1 MTEFL
6 TGIMPNVMD
15 RLPDFYQ
22 AIGDTLIMVGWSGSI
37 AFVLGLFL
45 GIVLT
50 VTKPG
55 GILEQNVVYQ
65 VLDKLVNFFRSIPF
79 LILLIALMPFTK
91 MVVGTV
97 IGSKAAIVGLW
108 IAAAPFIARMV
119 ESSLKEVE
127 IGVVEAAQSMGASP
141 FQIMTKVLLPEAKPS
156 LLVGAAISITT
167 ILGYSA
173 MAGIVG
179 AGGLGAIAINYGYYR
194 KQSDIMYVMV
204 ILMAI
209 IVLVFQELGM
219 RISKHTDR
227 RL

>member
-1 MTEFL
+1 MFKEGMLALVGQGFIETIYMTVISTVL
-6 TGIMPNVMD
+6 AYIIG
-15 RLPDFYQ
+15 LP
-22 AIGDTLIMVGWSGSI
+22 
-37 AFVLGLFL
+37 LGLVLVVTDKDGIHPISWLNSLL
-45 GIVLT
+45 GMI
-50 VTKPG
+50 
-55 GILEQNVVYQ
+55 I
-65 VLDKLVNFFRSIPF
+65 NFFRSIPF

-91 MVVGTV
+91 MVVGTI
-97 IGSKAAIVGLW
+97 IGAKAAIVGLW

-173 MAGIVG
+173 MAGICG

>member
-1 MTEFL
+1 MFKEGMLALVGQGFIETIYMTVISTIL
-6 TGIMPNVMD
+6 AYLVG
-15 RLPDFYQ
+15 LP
-22 AIGDTLIMVGWSGSI
+22 
-37 AFVLGLFL
+37 LGLLLVVTDKDGIHPISWLNSLL
-45 GIVLT
+45 GLI
-50 VTKPG
+50 
-55 GILEQNVVYQ
+55 I
-65 VLDKLVNFFRSIPF
+65 NFFRSVPF

-91 MVVGTV
+91 AVVGTV

-108 IAAAPFIARMV
+108 VAATPFIARMV

-127 IGVVEAAQSMGASP
+127 VGVIEAAQSMGASP

-194 KQSDIMYVMV
+194 GQEDIMYVMV
-204 ILMAI
+204 VLLAI

>member
-1 MTEFL
+1 MFKEGMLALVGQGFIETIYMTVISTIL
-6 TGIMPNVMD
+6 AYIIG
-15 RLPDFYQ
+15 LP
-22 AIGDTLIMVGWSGSI
+22 
-37 AFVLGLFL
+37 LGLVLVVTDKDGIHPIPWLNSLL
-45 GIVLT
+45 GMI
-50 VTKPG
+50 
-55 GILEQNVVYQ
+55 I
-65 VLDKLVNFFRSIPF
+65 NFFRSIPF

-127 IGVVEAAQSMGASP
+127 IGEVEAAQSMGASP

>member
-1 MTEFL
+1 MFKEGMLALVGQGFIETIYMTVISTVL
-6 TGIMPNVMD
+6 AYIIG
-15 RLPDFYQ
+15 LP
-22 AIGDTLIMVGWSGSI
+22 
-37 AFVLGLFL
+37 LGLVLVVTDKDGIHPIPWLNSLL
-45 GIVLT
+45 GMI
-50 VTKPG
+50 
-55 GILEQNVVYQ
+55 I
-65 VLDKLVNFFRSIPF
+65 NFFRSIPF

-91 MVVGTV
+91 MVVGTI
-97 IGSKAAIVGLW
+97 IGAKAAIVGLW

-194 KQSDIMYVMV
+194 KQSDIMNVMV

>member
-1 MTEFL
+1 MFKEGMLALVGQGFIETIYMTVISTVL
-6 TGIMPNVMD
+6 AYVIG
-15 RLPDFYQ
+15 LP
-22 AIGDTLIMVGWSGSI
+22 
-37 AFVLGLFL
+37 LGLILVVTDKDGIHPISWLNKLL
-45 GIVLT
+45 GLI
-50 VTKPG
+50 
-55 GILEQNVVYQ
+55 
-65 VLDKLVNFFRSIPF
+65 VNFFRSVPF

-91 MVVGTV
+91 AIVGTV

-108 IAAAPFIARMV
+108 VAATPFVARMV

-127 IGVVEAAQSMGASP
+127 VGVIEAAQSMGASP

-194 KQSDIMYVMV
+194 VQNDIMYVMV
-204 ILMAI
+204 VLLAI

>member
-1 MTEFL
+1 MFKEGMLALVGQGFIETIYMTVISTAL
-6 TGIMPNVMD
+6 AYIIG
-15 RLPDFYQ
+15 LP
-22 AIGDTLIMVGWSGSI
+22 
-37 AFVLGLFL
+37 LGLVLVVTDKDGIHPIPWLNSLL
-45 GIVLT
+45 GMI
-50 VTKPG
+50 
-55 GILEQNVVYQ
+55 I
-65 VLDKLVNFFRSIPF
+65 NFFRSIPF

-108 IAAAPFIARMV
+108 IAAAPFFARMV

>member
-1 MTEFL
+1 MLALVGQGFIETIYMTVISTIL
-6 TGIMPNVMD
+6 AYLVG
-15 RLPDFYQ
+15 LP
-22 AIGDTLIMVGWSGSI
+22 
-37 AFVLGLFL
+37 LGLLLVVTDKDGIHPISWLNSLL
-45 GIVLT
+45 GLI
-50 VTKPG
+50 
-55 GILEQNVVYQ
+55 I
-65 VLDKLVNFFRSIPF
+65 NFFRSVPF

-91 MVVGTV
+91 AVVGTV

-108 IAAAPFIARMV
+108 VAATPFIARMV

-127 IGVVEAAQSMGASP
+127 VGVIEAAQSMGASP

-194 KQSDIMYVMV
+194 GQEDIMYVMV
-204 ILMAI
+204 VLLAI

>member
-1 MTEFL
+1 MFKEGMLALVGQGFIETIYMTVISTAL
-6 TGIMPNVMD
+6 AYIIG
-15 RLPDFYQ
+15 LPL
-22 AIGDTLIMVGWSGSI
+22 G
-37 AFVLGLFL
+37 FVLVVTDKDGIHPIPWLNSLL
-45 GIVLT
+45 GMI
-50 VTKPG
+50 
-55 GILEQNVVYQ
+55 I
-65 VLDKLVNFFRSIPF
+65 NFFRSIPF

>member
-1 MTEFL
+1 MFKEGMLALVGQGFIETIYMTVISTAL
-6 TGIMPNVMD
+6 AYIIG
-15 RLPDFYQ
+15 LP
-22 AIGDTLIMVGWSGSI
+22 
-37 AFVLGLFL
+37 LGLVLVVTDKDGIHPIPWLNSLL
-45 GIVLT
+45 GMI
-50 VTKPG
+50 
-55 GILEQNVVYQ
+55 I
-65 VLDKLVNFFRSIPF
+65 NFFRSIPF

-179 AGGLGAIAINYGYYR
+179 AGGLGAIAINYGDYR

>member
-1 MTEFL
+1 MFKEGMLALVGQGFIETIYMTVISTVL
-6 TGIMPNVMD
+6 AYIIG
-15 RLPDFYQ
+15 LP
-22 AIGDTLIMVGWSGSI
+22 
-37 AFVLGLFL
+37 LGLVLVVTDKDGIHPIPWLNSLL
-45 GIVLT
+45 GMI
-50 VTKPG
+50 
-55 GILEQNVVYQ
+55 I
-65 VLDKLVNFFRSIPF
+65 NFFRSIPF
-79 LILLIALMPFTK
+79 LIPLIALMPFTK
-91 MVVGTV
+91 MVVGTI
-97 IGSKAAIVGLW
+97 IGAKAAIVGLW

>member
-1 MTEFL
+1 MRRHSL
-6 TGIMPNVMD
+6 WGP
-15 RLPDFYQ
+15 LPSDY
-22 AIGDTLIMVGWSGSI
+22 D
-37 AFVLGLFL
+37 
-45 GIVLT
+45 
-50 VTKPG
+50 
-55 GILEQNVVYQ
+55 E
-65 VLDKLVNFFRSIPF
+65 
-79 LILLIALMPFTK
+79 
-91 MVVGTV
+91 
-97 IGSKAAIVGLW
+97 
-108 IAAAPFIARMV
+108 
-119 ESSLKEVE
+119 
-127 IGVVEAAQSMGASP
+127 GASA
-141 FQIMTKVLLPEAKPS
+141 EAKPS

-173 MAGIVG
+173 MAGICG

>member
-1 MTEFL
+1 MFKEGMLALVGQGFIETIYMTVISTVL
-6 TGIMPNVMD
+6 AYIIG
-15 RLPDFYQ
+15 LP
-22 AIGDTLIMVGWSGSI
+22 
-37 AFVLGLFL
+37 LGLVLVVTDKDGIHPIPWLNSLL
-45 GIVLT
+45 GMI
-50 VTKPG
+50 
-55 GILEQNVVYQ
+55 I
-65 VLDKLVNFFRSIPF
+65 NFFRSIPF

-141 FQIMTKVLLPEAKPS
+141 VQIMTKVLLPEAKPS

>member
-1 MTEFL
+1 MFKEGMLALVGQGFIETLYMTVISTVL
-6 TGIMPNVMD
+6 AYLVG
-15 RLPDFYQ
+15 LP
-22 AIGDTLIMVGWSGSI
+22 
-37 AFVLGLFL
+37 LGLILVVTDKDGIHPISWLNSLL
-45 GIVLT
+45 GMI
-50 VTKPG
+50 
-55 GILEQNVVYQ
+55 I
-65 VLDKLVNFFRSIPF
+65 NFFRSIPF

-91 MVVGTV
+91 AVVGTV

-108 IAAAPFIARMV
+108 VAATPFIARMV

-127 IGVVEAAQSMGASP
+127 VGVIEAAQSMGASP

-156 LLVGAAISITT
+156 LLVGAAISIPT

-194 KQSDIMYVMV
+194 GQEDIMYVMV
-204 ILMAI
+204 VLLAI

>member
-1 MTEFL
+1 MFKEGMLALVGQGFIETIYMTVISTVL
-6 TGIMPNVMD
+6 AYIIG
-15 RLPDFYQ
+15 LP
-22 AIGDTLIMVGWSGSI
+22 
-37 AFVLGLFL
+37 LGLVLVVTDKDGIHPIPWLNSLL
-45 GIVLT
+45 GMI
-50 VTKPG
+50 
-55 GILEQNVVYQ
+55 I
-65 VLDKLVNFFRSIPF
+65 NFFRSIPF

-91 MVVGTV
+91 MVVGTI
-97 IGSKAAIVGLW
+97 IGAKAAIVGLW

-179 AGGLGAIAINYGYYR
+179 AGVLGAIAINYGYYR

-219 RISKHTDR
+219 RISKHTDK

>member
-1 MTEFL
+1 MFKEGMLALVGQGFIETIYMTVISTVL
-6 TGIMPNVMD
+6 AYIIG
-15 RLPDFYQ
+15 LP
-22 AIGDTLIMVGWSGSI
+22 
-37 AFVLGLFL
+37 LGLVLVVTDKDGIHPIPWLNSLL
-45 GIVLT
+45 GMI
-50 VTKPG
+50 
-55 GILEQNVVYQ
+55 I
-65 VLDKLVNFFRSIPF
+65 NFFRSIPF

-91 MVVGTV
+91 MVVGTI
-97 IGSKAAIVGLW
+97 IGAKAAIVGLW